1 MRRRSL
7 ALTMLALTPAVS
19 RGARAQ
25 TVTHD
30 VRLIVPYAPGGTV
43 DLLGRMLAE
52 ALGPRLGG
60 RNVVVENRSGGGTFI
75 AMQAV
80 ATAPP
85 DGHTLSLSA
94 TAVLA
99 TAPVLP
105 GFTMPMDA
113 DHALAPVSS
122 MIRVPMV
129 LVCRPDAPYRTLPEL
144 IAFARAHPGKLNIG
158 NSGLGGQTHL
168 LAARLGHEAGIA
180 MEQIQYR
187 GGTPALLDILAGN
200 ADLYFSL
207 LPESLPFIRD
217 NRLRAIAFVSPERN
231 ATLPDVPLA
240 RETLADFTGDVGY
253 GMVMAAAT
261 PPEWIAFWNAELNRV
276 MKEPAFR
283 RRLDARFL
291 IAMNGT
297 PEAYREEIMSD
308 RRIWGEVIR
317 AANIRAGS

>member
-1 MRRRSL
+1 MLHRWACAII
-7 ALTMLALTPAVS
+7 ALTLGTMAEAS
-19 RGARAQ
+19 AQ
-25 TVTHD
+25 TVTRD

-43 DLLGRMLAE
+43 DIIGRMLGE
-52 ALGPRLGG
+52 ALGPRLNG
-60 RNVVVENRSGGGTFI
+60 RSIVVENRSGGGTFI

-85 DGHTLSLSA
+85 DGHTIGLSA

-113 DHALAPVSS
+113 DHALVPVTSV
-122 MIRVPMV
+122 IRVPMV
-129 LVCRPDAPYRTLPEL
+129 LVGRPDAPYRTLPEL
-144 IAFARAHPGKLNIG
+144 IAYARANPGKLNIG

-168 LAARLGHEAGIA
+168 LAARLGYEAGIS

-187 GGTPALLDILAGN
+187 GGTPALLDILSRN

-217 NRLRAIAFVSPERN
+217 GRLSAIAFVSPERN
-231 ATLPDVPLA
+231 TTLPDVPLA
-240 RETLADFTGDVGY
+240 RETLPDFVGDVGY
-253 GMVMAAAT
+253 GMVMAAGTSPAWLT
-261 PPEWIAFWNAELNRV
+261 FWNTEINRV
-276 MKEPAFR
+276 MNDPEFR
-283 RRLDARFL
+283 QRLEARFL
-291 IAMNGT
+291 VPMNGT
-297 PEAYREEIMSD
+297 ADAYREEIISD
-308 RRIWGEVIR
+308 RRIWGDVIR